1 MTSEGPLTGYRV
13 VELGARVSVA
23 GCGGLL
29 AQLGADVVLVE
40 PVRPVAG
47 HKWAD
52 RAATATG
59 KRSVVVDGS
68 EPGDRELLRRL
79 VAGADVV
86 LLSTDVSADD
96 RERWAGPRPRRQV
109 LCDVTAFGH
118 NGPLAGT
125 PASAAAVEALSGVA
139 ATTGRRSGPPAL
151 LGAPLV
157 EMETAV
163 YAAAAVVAALRA
175 RRAHGSGQ
183 RVEIASYD
191 VGVNA
196 LAAFLPLPFA
206 GRVAT
211 RNGNRHPTLAPWN
224 SYRAIDGWVVIC
236 APTAEQWLRLCT
248 AIERPDLVGDPRFAS
263 TTDRMDHAD
272 DIDVVLGGW
281 VARRTVADCVDVLAQ
296 SVIPCGPVVALDA
309 LGYEPNLRRRAMVHA
324 VADPVTDRR
333 VLLPGCPVRWRPP
346 DRAPEI
352 PAPGSDRSDLP
363 APRVEP
369 EVTGDPALPGRP
381 LEGIRVVEIG
391 MNTVGPLAGRQLA
404 ALGADVIKVEPPHG
418 DSNRHNAPL
427 RADGQSYIF
436 ALLNTDK
443 RGLVLDLRD
452 EADRHLLWE
461 VLGTADVLI
470 ENLRP
475 GSLDRLGFGAADV
488 RARYPRLVH
497 CSMNGFGHATVYP
510 GRPALDTV
518 VQAMSGVLGATVLDG
533 VPTKAGMSVSD
544 QLGGLF
550 GLLGVLAALDRRDR
564 DGSGVTLDVAMQDG
578 SAWATHRVWNVPV
591 DQPPIVTTPDGP
603 VLVEDGVSTPVATV
617 ADVLGHPQTVARG
630 LLVERPTAD
639 GGSWTV
645 LGSPM
650 GLRSTPAAVSTAMP
664 RLGVLDAGLTAEFGI
679 EPGPDGRVRRAAT
692 TAAEH

>member
-1 MTSEGPLTGYRV
+1 MASDGLLTGYRI
-13 VELGARVSVA
+13 VELGTRVSVA

-40 PVRPVAG
+40 PARPAGG

-52 RAATATG
+52 RAATAAG
-59 KRSVVVDGS
+59 KRSVVVDDT
-68 EPGDRELLRRL
+68 EPGGRERLRRL
-79 VAGADVV
+79 VAEADVV
-86 LLSTDVSADD
+86 LLSTDVSAAD
-96 RERWAGPRPRRQV
+96 RERWSAPRPRHQV

-118 NGPLAGT
+118 GGPLAGV
-125 PASAAAVEALSGVA
+125 PASAAAVEALSGIA
-139 ATTGRRSGPPAL
+139 ATTGPRSGPPAL

-157 EMETAV
+157 EMEAAV
-163 YAAAAVVAALRA
+163 YAAAAIVAALRA

-191 VGVNA
+191 VGVTA

-224 SYRAIDGWVVIC
+224 AYRAIDGWVLIC
-236 APTAEQWLRLCT
+236 APTAEQWVRLCT
-248 AIERPDLVGDPRFAS
+248 AIERPDLVGDPRFAT
-263 TTDRMDHAD
+263 TTDRMEHAD

-281 VARRTVADCVDVLAQ
+281 VVGRTVADCVDVLARY
-296 SVIPCGPVVALDA
+296 VIPCGPVVPLNGLAD
-309 LGYEPNLRRRAMVHA
+309 EPNLRHRQMVHSA
-324 VADPVTDRR
+324 TDPATGRR

-346 DRAPEI
+346 DRAPKV
-352 PAPGSDRSDLP
+352 PARGSDRP
-363 APRVEP
+363 APPRPRAEP
-369 EVTGDPALPGRP
+369 GVTGDPALPGRP
-381 LEGIRVVEIG
+381 LDGIRVVEIG

-404 ALGADVIKVEPPHG
+404 ALGADVVKVEPPHG

-452 EADRHLLWE
+452 PADRDVLWD

-470 ENLRP
+470 ENLKP
-475 GSLDRLGFGAADV
+475 GSLDRLGFGAAEV
-488 RARYPRLVH
+488 RARFPRLVH
-497 CSMNGFGHATVYP
+497 CSMNGFGHVTAYP

-564 DGSGVTLDVAMQDG
+564 EGCGATLDIAMQDG
-578 SAWATHRVWNVPV
+578 SAWATHRVWNTVTE
-591 DQPPIVTTPDGP
+591 QPPIVSTPDGP
-603 VLVEDGVSTPVATV
+603 VLVEGGASTPVATV
-617 ADVLGHPQTVARG
+617 ADVLAHPQTAARG

-645 LGSPM
+645 LASPM
-650 GLRSTPAAVSTAMP
+650 GLRSTPAAVTTAMP
-664 RLGVLDAGLTAEFGI
+664 RLGVLDAALAAEFGL

-692 TAAEH
+692 TAAER